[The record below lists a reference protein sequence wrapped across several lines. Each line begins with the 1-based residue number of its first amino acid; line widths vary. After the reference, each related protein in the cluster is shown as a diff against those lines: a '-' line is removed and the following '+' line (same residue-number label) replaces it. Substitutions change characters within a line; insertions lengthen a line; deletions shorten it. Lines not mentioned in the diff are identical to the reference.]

1 MGGRCSPEAEALQLG
16 HTLGAECSPVGEK
29 CPFGHK
35 KGCVCSPEAV
45 ALHLGHTGGARC
57 SPEAAALQ
65 LGHILGAEC
74 SPVEEK
80 CPFGHKMG
88 GRCSPEAA
96 MVHLGNIS
104 GRNLY
109 FCESSEHFMERNIY
123 GREHTPDEKYML
135 EALKE
140 ARKAAQRDEVPIG
153 AVVVCGGRI
162 IARAHNLT
170 EALSDATA
178 HAEMQAITMA
188 AAAVGGKYLDKCTL
202 YVTVEPCPMCAAAL
216 AWSQVKRVVYGAAD
230 DKRGYSKFTPSLM
243 HPKTEVTGGVLAE
256 ECGNV
261 VTDFFR
267 QKR

>member
-1 MGGRCSPEAEALQLG
+1 MFIVVLFFLFLMHFKWEFPVICPYQGQNKCQKGDLSFWQNALLPVPIFFPTDFCRLLG
-16 HTLGAECSPVGEK
+16 HIWGAGCSPVGEK

-35 KGCVCSPEAV
+35 
-45 ALHLGHTGGARC
+45 
-57 SPEAAALQ
+57 
-65 LGHILGAEC
+65 
-74 SPVEEK
+74 
-80 CPFGHKMG
+80 MG
-88 GRCSPEAA
+88 GR
-96 MVHLGNIS
+96 
-104 GRNLY
+104 Y
-109 FCESSEHFMERNIY
+109 SSEWRRQCCCRGTYREEICIFVNQVNIFMESNIY
-123 GREHTPDEKYML
+123 GREFTPDEKFMQ

-140 ARKAAQRDEVPIG
+140 AAKAAQRDEVPIG

-216 AWSQVKRVVYGAAD
+216 AWSQIKRVVYGASD
-230 DKRGYSKFTPSLM
+230 EKRGYSKFTPSLM
-243 HPKTEVTGGVLAE
+243 HPKTEVTGGVLAD

-261 VTDFFR
+261 ITDFFR